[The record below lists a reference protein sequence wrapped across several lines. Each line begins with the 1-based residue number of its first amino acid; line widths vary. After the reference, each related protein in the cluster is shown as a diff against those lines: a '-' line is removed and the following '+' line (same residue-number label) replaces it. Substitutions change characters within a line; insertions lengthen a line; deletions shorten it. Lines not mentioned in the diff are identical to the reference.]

1 MKYIFLIIT
10 AMFLVTMNC
19 FSQVVLQKK
28 ASPVIQK
35 NTSTK
40 ESAIKNGSGGS
51 DKVNPDNAS
60 AALSDEYFSLNNETV
75 KAANMHYSCILFD
88 KNNRQ
93 IASFN
98 DKGSQDEYS
107 AGSEIAALK
116 MQNGNAAT
124 FGDFSKGGRLHI
136 TIESKGN
143 ESWKISV
150 LKLTLEFLNPSLTQ
164 NLSWKEIDLSTGKK
178 EVDLFFNEATQD
190 PIGKYDVRTNKKS

>member
-10 AMFLVTMNC
+10 AMFLATMNC

-35 NTSTK
+35 NIPTK
-40 ESAIKNGSGGS
+40 ESAIKNGSSGS
-51 DKVNPDNAS
+51 NKVNPDNAS

-116 MQNGNAAT
+116 MQNGNTAT
-124 FGDFSKGGRLHI
+124 SGDFSNGGRLHI

-190 PIGKYDVRTNKKS
+190 PIIRYNVTTNKKS